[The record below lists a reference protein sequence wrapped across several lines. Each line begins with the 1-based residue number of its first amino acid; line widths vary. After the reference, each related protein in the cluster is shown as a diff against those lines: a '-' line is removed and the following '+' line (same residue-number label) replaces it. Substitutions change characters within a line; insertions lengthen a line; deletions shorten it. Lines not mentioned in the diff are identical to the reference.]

1 MFTGIKNINHFIEDG
16 GRHQVRLY
24 DISHFAPDNVFYTK
38 WLAESEREELKKVKS
53 DLRTKQKASIFG
65 LVAQEFGRAGIIQ
78 KQATGKPE
86 MPNQPYEI
94 SISHCRELVGYAFG
108 DNPLGIDVHHYDD
121 KVSRVSHKFL
131 NDFEFEFCEK
141 YRDQPWMDL
150 FWAVKEAVFKIYGS
164 DLPFK
169 DIKIQ
174 VSGID
179 TKSLSCEVK
188 GKDNIDVSYALHK
201 NFCIC
206 LAELK
211 A

>member
-24 DISHFAPDNVFYTK
+24 DISRFSPDGSFLST
-38 WLAESEREELKKVKS
+38 WLAAREREELKKVKS
-53 DLRTKQKASIFG
+53 DLKTKQKASVLG
-65 LVAQEFGRAGIIQ
+65 LIAQEFGSSGIIQ
-78 KQATGKPE
+78 KQESGKPE
-86 MPNQPYEI
+86 LPDQPYEI
-94 SISHCRELVGYAFG
+94 TISHCKELVGYAFG
-108 DNPLGIDVHHYDD
+108 ENPLGMDIHHYDK
-121 KVSRVSHKFL
+121 KVTRISHKFL
-131 NDFEFEFCEK
+131 NEFEFEFCEK
-141 YRDQPWMDL
+141 YREQPWMDL

-164 DLPFK
+164 NLPFK
-169 DIKIQ
+169 DIKID
-174 VSGID
+174 VAGID